1 MRGRVVRN
9 SKILPVAVF
18 EGRKVKAHFKYKPIF
33 FDISFV
39 AKPEKKQ
46 NQINNE
52 TFLTE
57 KCNILEVFLGRT

>member
-1 MRGRVVRN
+1 MRGRVVRI
-9 SKILPVAVF
+9 SKILPVAVS
-18 EGRKVKAHFKYKPIF
+18 EDRKVKAHFKYKPIF

-52 TFLTE
+52 TFLAE
-57 KCNILEVFLGRT
+57 KFHILEVFLGRT